1 MAEYILN
8 VVEQGSKLDW
18 AMPFQRTGAFPLDR
32 SSVFSSYADAVKYAA
47 GAGDDE
53 RGLGGT
59 SYVGQTISVYNNG
72 SVTLY
77 IIEADRSLKEVGSAP
92 AGDNVSIEFA
102 DGKLQ
107 VKGFGKGYYKYV
119 PATSDE
125 AEKYQFVADDFIAGL
140 EPRVVTNSEGALEIA
155 WYQPSNKEF
164 YTKTETDTL
173 IKTAINNADHL
184 KRKIVAA
191 TGEIDLTAKDA
202 DQYIYM
208 VPNDL
213 QHDDDKYDEY
223 IVIEGKLEK
232 VGDWEVDLTGYYT
245 KVQVDDKIAE
255 AIKGATGG
263 ESAASVKAALE
274 AYKTANDSKVKALE
288 TGVAA
293 LKAVGAEKNFINSVD
308 TNFTVG
314 DNRKL
319 VLNDISVDK
328 VAGLQD
334 TLTGIDGK
342 IQTIES
348 NITTINENIQT
359 INGSITTIQGDIT
372 TIQGDIT
379 TVQGNITD
387 INKKITTLE
396 GTIQTIPSNYV
407 TIEKFN
413 VLESDVNNLKE
424 SLTWK
429 EMEE

>member
-372 TIQGDIT
+372 T
-379 TVQGNITD
+379 VQGNITD

>member
-208 VPNDL
+208 VPNGL

-274 AYKTANDSKVKALE
+274 AYKTANDARVQALE
-288 TGVAA
+288 TDVTA
-293 LKAVGAEKNFINSVD
+293 LKTVGAEKNFINSVD

-314 DNRKL
+314 DDRKL
-319 VLNDISVDK
+319 VLNDIPISK
-328 VAGLQD
+328 ITSLQD
-334 TLTGIDGK
+334 TIDTISGK
-342 IQTIES
+342 VESLESKEITIADVTDLQSTLDSQS
-348 NITTINENIQT
+348 N
-359 INGSITTIQGDIT
+359 
-372 TIQGDIT
+372 
-379 TVQGNITD
+379 
-387 INKKITTLE
+387 KITSLE
-396 GTIQTIPSNYV
+396 ESVAKIKTDYV
-407 TIEKFN
+407 TIADFN
-413 VLESDVNNLKE
+413 TVVGSLEDLKAD
-424 SLTWK
+424 SINIMDILTWK
-429 EMEE
+429 EIPASN

>member
-1 MAEYILN
+1 MADYILD
-8 VVEQGSKLDW
+8 VVNQNTKLDW

-59 SYVGQTISVYNNG
+59 SYVGQTVSVYNNG

-77 IIEADRSLKEVGSAP
+77 IIEANRSLKEVGSAP

-102 DGKLQ
+102 NGKLQ

-155 WYQPSNKEF
+155 WYQPSTKEF

-173 IKTAINNADHL
+173 IKTAITNADHL
-184 KRKIVAA
+184 RRKIVTAI
-191 TGEIDLTAKDA
+191 GEIDLNAKDA

-208 VPNDL
+208 VPNGL

-232 VGDWEVDLTGYYT
+232 VGDWEVDLSGYYT
-245 KVQVDDKIAE
+245 KTQVDKQIAD
-255 AIKGATGG
+255 AVKSATGG
-263 ESAASVKAALE
+263 ESAASVLAELK
-274 AYKTANDSKVKALE
+274 AYKTANDAKVKAVE
-288 TGVAA
+288 DDVTA
-293 LKAVGAEKNFINSVD
+293 LKAVGAEKNFIASVD

-314 DNRKL
+314 DDRKL
-319 VLNDISVDK
+319 VLNDIPISK
-328 VAGLQD
+328 ITSLQD
-334 TLTGIDGK
+334 T
-342 IQTIES
+342 
-348 NITTINENIQT
+348 INT
-359 INGSITTIQGDIT
+359 INGKVESLESKEITIADIT
-372 TIQGDIT
+372 DLQNTLDSQST
-379 TVQGNITD
+379 
-387 INKKITTLE
+387 KITNLE
-396 GTIQTIPSNYV
+396 ESVAKIKTDYV
-407 TIEKFN
+407 TIADFN
-413 VLESDVNNLKE
+413 TVVGSLEDLKAD
-424 SLTWK
+424 SINIMDILTWK
-429 EMEE
+429 EIPVSN

>member
-92 AGDNVSIEFA
+92 AGDNVSIEFT

-208 VPNDL
+208 VPNGL

-288 TGVAA
+288 TDVAA

-314 DNRKL
+314 DDRKL
-319 VLNDISVDK
+319 VLNDIPISK
-328 VAGLQD
+328 VTSLQD
-334 TLTGIDGK
+334 TI
-342 IQTIES
+342 
-348 NITTINENIQT
+348 NI
-359 INGSITTIQGDIT
+359 INGKVESLESKEITIAD
-372 TIQGDIT
+372 
-379 TVQGNITD
+379 VTD
-387 INKKITTLE
+387 LQSTLDSQSTKITNLE
-396 GTIQTIPSNYV
+396 KSVAKIKTDYV
-407 TIEKFN
+407 TIADFN
-413 VLESDVNNLKE
+413 TVVGSLEDLKAD
-424 SLTWK
+424 SINIMDILTWK
-429 EMEE
+429 EIPASN

>member
-1 MAEYILN
+1 MADYILD
-8 VVEQGSKLDW
+8 VVNQNAKLDW

-32 SSVFSSYADAVKYAA
+32 SSVFSSYDDAVKYAA
-47 GAGDDE
+47 GAGDDD

-59 SYVGQTISVYNNG
+59 SYVGQTISVYNDG

-191 TGEIDLTAKDA
+191 TGEIDLNAKDA

-208 VPNDL
+208 VPNGL

-245 KVQVDDKIAE
+245 KVEVDDKIAE

-263 ESAASVKAALE
+263 ESAASVKAALD
-274 AYKTANDSKVKALE
+274 AYKTANDAKVKALE
-288 TGVAA
+288 TDVAA

-314 DNRKL
+314 DDRKL

-359 INGSITTIQGDIT
+359 INGSIT

>member
-1 MAEYILN
+1 MADYILD
-8 VVEQGSKLDW
+8 VVNQNAKLDW

-32 SSVFSSYADAVKYAA
+32 SSVFSSYDDAVKYAA
-47 GAGDDE
+47 GAGDDD

-59 SYVGQTISVYNNG
+59 SYVGQTISVHNDG

-102 DGKLQ
+102 NGKLQ

-191 TGEIDLTAKDA
+191 TGEIDLNAKDA

-208 VPNDL
+208 VPNGL

-245 KVQVDDKIAE
+245 KVEVDDKIAE

-263 ESAASVKAALE
+263 ESAASVKAALD
-274 AYKTANDSKVKALE
+274 AYKTANDAKVKALE
-288 TGVAA
+288 TDVAA

-314 DNRKL
+314 DDRKL
-319 VLNDISVDK
+319 VLNDIPISKIANLQNTIDTISGK
-328 VAGLQD
+328 V
-334 TLTGIDGK
+334 
-342 IQTIES
+342 ES
-348 NITTINENIQT
+348 LE
-359 INGSITTIQGDIT
+359 S
-372 TIQGDIT
+372 
-379 TVQGNITD
+379 
-387 INKKITTLE
+387 KKITIADITDLQSTLDSQSTKITNLE
-396 GTIQTIPSNYV
+396 ESVTKIKTDYV
-407 TIEKFN
+407 TIADFN
-413 VLESDVNNLKE
+413 TVVGSLEDLKAD
-424 SLTWK
+424 SINIMDILTWK
-429 EMEE
+429 EIPVSN

>member
-1 MAEYILN
+1 MADYILD
-8 VVEQGSKLDW
+8 VVNQNAKLDW

-32 SSVFSSYADAVKYAA
+32 SSVFSSYDDAVKYAA
-47 GAGDDE
+47 GAGDDD

-59 SYVGQTISVYNNG
+59 SYVGQTISVYNDG

-191 TGEIDLTAKDA
+191 TGEIDLNAKDA

-208 VPNDL
+208 VPNGL

-245 KVQVDDKIAE
+245 KVEVDDKIAE

-263 ESAASVKAALE
+263 ESAASVKAALD
-274 AYKTANDSKVKALE
+274 AYKTANDAKVKALE
-288 TGVAA
+288 TDVAA

-314 DNRKL
+314 DDRKL
-319 VLNDISVDK
+319 VLNDIPIAK
-328 VAGLQD
+328 VTNLQD
-334 TLTGIDGK
+334 TID
-342 IQTIES
+342 
-348 NITTINENIQT
+348 T
-359 INGSITTIQGDIT
+359 INGKVESLES
-372 TIQGDIT
+372 
-379 TVQGNITD
+379 
-387 INKKITTLE
+387 KKITIADITNLQSTLDSQSDRITNLE
-396 GTIQTIPSNYV
+396 ESVAKIKTDYV
-407 TIEKFN
+407 TIADFN
-413 VLESDVNNLKE
+413 TVVGSLEDLKTD
-424 SLTWK
+424 SINIMDILTWK
-429 EMEE
+429 EIPASN

>member
-184 KRKIVAA
+184 KRKIVTA

-208 VPNDL
+208 VPNGL

-274 AYKTANDSKVKALE
+274 AYKTANDAKVKALE
-288 TGVAA
+288 TDVAA
-293 LKAVGAEKNFINSVD
+293 LKAIGAEKNFIASVD
-308 TNFTVG
+308 TDFTVG
-314 DNRKL
+314 TDRKL
-319 VLNDISVDK
+319 VLNDIPISK
-328 VAGLQD
+328 VTSLQD
-334 TLTGIDGK
+334 T
-342 IQTIES
+342 
-348 NITTINENIQT
+348 INT
-359 INGSITTIQGDIT
+359 INGKVESLESKEITIAD
-372 TIQGDIT
+372 
-379 TVQGNITD
+379 VTD
-387 INKKITTLE
+387 LQSTLDSQSTKITNLE
-396 GTIQTIPSNYV
+396 ESVAKIKTDYV
-407 TIEKFN
+407 TIADFN
-413 VLESDVNNLKE
+413 TVVGSLEDLKAD
-424 SLTWK
+424 SINIMDILTWK
-429 EMEE
+429 EIPASN

>member
-8 VVEQGSKLDW
+8 VIEQGSKLDW

-59 SYVGQTISVYNNG
+59 SYVGQTISVYNDG

-102 DGKLQ
+102 NGKLQ

-125 AEKYQFVADDFIAGL
+125 AEKYQFVADNFIAGL

-184 KRKIVAA
+184 KRKIVTA

-208 VPNDL
+208 VPNGL

-232 VGDWEVDLTGYYT
+232 VGDWEVDLSGYYT
-245 KVQVDDKIAE
+245 KAEVDKQIAD
-255 AIKGATGG
+255 AVKSATGG
-263 ESAASVKAALE
+263 ESAASVLVE
-274 AYKTANDSKVKALE
+274 LTAYKTANDARVKAVE
-288 TGVAA
+288 DDVAD
-293 LKAVGAEKNFINSVD
+293 LKEIGAEKNFIASVD
-308 TNFTVG
+308 DNFTVG
-314 DNRKL
+314 VDRKL
-319 VLNDISVDK
+319 VLNDIPIAKITS
-328 VAGLQD
+328 LQD
-334 TLTGIDGK
+334 T
-342 IQTIES
+342 
-348 NITTINENIQT
+348 ITSINEKVSSLEDKEIT
-359 INGSITTIQGDIT
+359 IADIT
-372 TIQGDIT
+372 NLQATL
-379 TVQGNITD
+379 TD
-387 INKKITTLE
+387 HSNRISSLE
-396 GTIQTIPSNYV
+396 DEIAKVKENYV
-407 TIEKFN
+407 TIADFN
-413 VLESDVNNLKE
+413 TVVGNLETLKTD
-424 SLTWK
+424 SINIMDILTWK
-429 EMEE
+429 DISVSN

>member
-1 MAEYILN
+1 MADYILD
-8 VVEQGSKLDW
+8 VVNQNAKLDW

-32 SSVFSSYADAVKYAA
+32 SSVFSSYDDAVKYAA
-47 GAGDDE
+47 GAGDDD

-59 SYVGQTISVYNNG
+59 SYVGQTISVYNDG

-107 VKGFGKGYYKYV
+107 IKGFGKGYYKYV

-140 EPRVVTNSEGALEIA
+140 EPRVVTNSEGILEIA

-191 TGEIDLTAKDA
+191 TGEIDLNAKDA

-208 VPNDL
+208 VPNGL

-245 KVQVDDKIAE
+245 KVEVDDKIAE

-263 ESAASVKAALE
+263 ESAASVKAALD
-274 AYKTANDSKVKALE
+274 AYKTANDAKVKALE
-288 TGVAA
+288 TDVAA

-314 DNRKL
+314 DDRKL

-328 VAGLQD
+328 ITGLQD
-334 TLTGIDGK
+334 TLTGINGK

-359 INGSITTIQGDIT
+359 INGSIT

-413 VLESDVNNLKE
+413 VLEGDVNNLKE
-424 SLTWK
+424 LLTWK

>member
-8 VVEQGSKLDW
+8 VIEQGSKLDW

-59 SYVGQTISVYNNG
+59 SYVGQTISVYNDG

-92 AGDNVSIEFA
+92 AGDNVSIEFVN
-102 DGKLQ
+102 GKLQ

-125 AEKYQFVADDFIAGL
+125 AEKYQFVADNFIAGL

-184 KRKIVAA
+184 KRKIVTA

-208 VPNDL
+208 VPNGL

-232 VGDWEVDLTGYYT
+232 VGDWEVDLSGYYT
-245 KVQVDDKIAE
+245 KAEVDKQIAD
-255 AIKGATGG
+255 AVKSATGG
-263 ESAASVKAALE
+263 ESAASVLVE
-274 AYKTANDSKVKALE
+274 LTAYKTANDARVKAVE
-288 TGVAA
+288 DDVAA
-293 LKAVGAEKNFINSVD
+293 LKEIGAEKNFIASVD
-308 TNFTVG
+308 DNFTVG
-314 DNRKL
+314 VDRKL
-319 VLNDISVDK
+319 VLNDIPIAKITS
-328 VAGLQD
+328 LQD
-334 TLTGIDGK
+334 T
-342 IQTIES
+342 
-348 NITTINENIQT
+348 ITSINEKVSSLEDKEIT
-359 INGSITTIQGDIT
+359 IADIT
-372 TIQGDIT
+372 NLQATL
-379 TVQGNITD
+379 TD
-387 INKKITTLE
+387 HSNRISSLE
-396 GTIQTIPSNYV
+396 DEIAKVKENYV
-407 TIEKFN
+407 TIADFN
-413 VLESDVNNLKE
+413 TVVGNLETLKTD
-424 SLTWK
+424 SINIMDILTWK
-429 EMEE
+429 DISVSN

>member
-208 VPNDL
+208 VPNGL

-288 TGVAA
+288 TDVAA

-314 DNRKL
+314 DDRKL
-319 VLNDISVDK
+319 VLNDIPISK
-328 VAGLQD
+328 VTSLQD
-334 TLTGIDGK
+334 TI
-342 IQTIES
+342 
-348 NITTINENIQT
+348 NI
-359 INGSITTIQGDIT
+359 INGKVESLESKEITIAD
-372 TIQGDIT
+372 
-379 TVQGNITD
+379 VTD
-387 INKKITTLE
+387 LQSTLDSQSTKITNLE
-396 GTIQTIPSNYV
+396 KSVAKIKTDYV
-407 TIEKFN
+407 TIADFN
-413 VLESDVNNLKE
+413 TVVGSLEDLKAD
-424 SLTWK
+424 SINIMDILTWK
-429 EMEE
+429 EIPASN

>member
-1 MAEYILN
+1 MADYILD
-8 VVEQGSKLDW
+8 VVNQNAKLDW

-32 SSVFSSYADAVKYAA
+32 SSVFSSYDDAVKYAA
-47 GAGDDE
+47 GAGDDD

-59 SYVGQTISVYNNG
+59 SYVGQTISVHNDG

-77 IIEADRSLKEVGSAP
+77 IIEVDRSLKEVGSAP

-102 DGKLQ
+102 NGKLQ

-191 TGEIDLTAKDA
+191 TGEIDLNAKDA

-208 VPNDL
+208 VPNGL

-245 KVQVDDKIAE
+245 KVEVDDKIAE

-263 ESAASVKAALE
+263 ESAASVKAALD
-274 AYKTANDSKVKALE
+274 AYKTANDAKVKALE
-288 TGVAA
+288 TDVAA

-314 DNRKL
+314 DDRKL

-328 VAGLQD
+328 ITGLQD

-372 TIQGDIT
+372 T
-379 TVQGNITD
+379 VQGNITD

-396 GTIQTIPSNYV
+396 GTIQAIPSNYV

-413 VLESDVNNLKE
+413 VLEGDVNNLKE
-424 SLTWK
+424 FLTWK

>member
-8 VVEQGSKLDW
+8 VVEQTSKLDW

-32 SSVFSSYADAVKYAA
+32 SSVFSSLEDAEKYAK
-47 GAGDDE
+47 GTGEDQ

-59 SYVGQTISVYNNG
+59 SYVGQTISVYNDG

-102 DGKLQ
+102 NGKLQ

-173 IKTAINNADHL
+173 IKTAITNADHL
-184 KRKIVAA
+184 KRKIVTA
-191 TGEIDLTAKDA
+191 TGEIDLNAKDA

-208 VPNDL
+208 VPNGL

-245 KVQVDDKIAE
+245 KTEVDDKIAD

-274 AYKTANDSKVKALE
+274 AYKTANDAKVKALE
-288 TGVAA
+288 TDVAA
-293 LKAVGAEKNFINSVD
+293 LKNVGAEKNFINSVD
-308 TNFTVG
+308 TDFTVG
-314 DNRKL
+314 ADRKL
-319 VLNDISVDK
+319 VLNDIPITK
-328 VAGLQD
+328 VTNLQD
-334 TLTGIDGK
+334 T
-342 IQTIES
+342 
-348 NITTINENIQT
+348 ITTISGKVESLESKEIT
-359 INGSITTIQGDIT
+359 IADIT
-372 TIQGDIT
+372 NLQSTLDNQSA
-379 TVQGNITD
+379 
-387 INKKITTLE
+387 KITSLE
-396 GTIQTIPSNYV
+396 ESVAKIKTDYV
-407 TIEKFN
+407 TITDFN
-413 VLESDVNNLKE
+413 TVIGSLEDLKAD
-424 SLTWK
+424 SINIMDILTWK
-429 EMEE
+429 EIPASN

>member
-59 SYVGQTISVYNNG
+59 SYVGQTVSVYNND

-102 DGKLQ
+102 NGKLQ

-191 TGEIDLTAKDA
+191 TGEIDLSAKDA

-208 VPNDL
+208 VPNGL

-232 VGDWEVDLTGYYT
+232 VGDWEVDLSGYYT

-274 AYKTANDSKVKALE
+274 AYKTANDAKVKALE
-288 TGVAA
+288 TDVAA
-293 LKAVGAEKNFINSVD
+293 LKEIGAEKNFINSVD
-308 TNFTVG
+308 TDFTVG
-314 DNRKL
+314 TDRKL
-319 VLNDISVDK
+319 VLNDIPITK
-328 VAGLQD
+328 VTNLQD
-334 TLTGIDGK
+334 TINTISGK
-342 IQTIES
+342 VETLESKEITIA
-348 NITTINENIQT
+348 
-359 INGSITTIQGDIT
+359 DIT
-372 TIQGDIT
+372 DLQSTLDSQST
-379 TVQGNITD
+379 
-387 INKKITTLE
+387 KITNLE
-396 GTIQTIPSNYV
+396 ASVAKIKTDYV
-407 TIEKFN
+407 TIADFN
-413 VLESDVNNLKE
+413 TVVGSLEDLKTD
-424 SLTWK
+424 SINIMDILTWK
-429 EMEE
+429 EIPVSN

>member
-184 KRKIVAA
+184 KRKIVTA

-208 VPNDL
+208 VPNGL

-245 KVQVDDKIAE
+245 KVEVDDKIAE

-263 ESAASVKAALE
+263 ETAASVKAALE
-274 AYKTANDSKVKALE
+274 AYKTANDAKVKALE
-288 TGVAA
+288 TDVAA

-314 DNRKL
+314 DDRKL

-328 VAGLQD
+328 VTGLQD

-348 NITTINENIQT
+348 NITTINSGIQT
-359 INGSITTIQGDIT
+359 INGSITTIQGNIT

-379 TVQGNITD
+379 NI
-387 INKKITTLE
+387 NQKITSLE

-413 VLESDVNNLKE
+413 VLEGDVSNLKE
-424 SLTWK
+424 LLTWK
-429 EMEE
+429 EMEDLNV

>member
-8 VVEQGSKLDW
+8 VVEQTSKLDW

-59 SYVGQTISVYNNG
+59 SYVGQTVSVYNND

-102 DGKLQ
+102 NGKLQ

-191 TGEIDLTAKDA
+191 TGEIDLSAKDA

-208 VPNDL
+208 VPNGL

-223 IVIEGKLEK
+223 IVIEGKFEK
-232 VGDWEVDLTGYYT
+232 VGDWEVDLSGYYT

-263 ESAASVKAALE
+263 ETAASVKAALE
-274 AYKTANDSKVKALE
+274 AYKTANDAKVKALE
-288 TGVAA
+288 TDVAA
-293 LKAVGAEKNFINSVD
+293 LKEIGAEKNFINSVD
-308 TNFTVG
+308 TDFTVG
-314 DNRKL
+314 TDRKL
-319 VLNDISVDK
+319 VLNDIPITK
-328 VAGLQD
+328 VTNLQD
-334 TLTGIDGK
+334 TINTISGK
-342 IQTIES
+342 VETLESKEITIA
-348 NITTINENIQT
+348 
-359 INGSITTIQGDIT
+359 DIT
-372 TIQGDIT
+372 DLQSTLDSQST
-379 TVQGNITD
+379 
-387 INKKITTLE
+387 KITNLE
-396 GTIQTIPSNYV
+396 ASVAKIKTDYV
-407 TIEKFN
+407 TIADFN
-413 VLESDVNNLKE
+413 TVVGSLEDLKTD
-424 SLTWK
+424 SINIMDILTWK
-429 EMEE
+429 EIPVSN

>member
-32 SSVFSSYADAVKYAA
+32 SSVFSSLEDATKYAL
-47 GAGDDE
+47 GAGDDD

-59 SYVGQTISVYNNG
+59 SYVGQTISVYRDG

-92 AGDNVSIEFA
+92 VGDNVSIEFA
-102 DGKLQ
+102 NGKLQ

-125 AEKYQFVADDFIAGL
+125 AEKYQFVAGEFIAGL

-173 IKTAINNADHL
+173 IKTAITNADHL
-184 KRKIVAA
+184 RRKIVTA
-191 TGEIDLTAKDA
+191 TGEIDLNAKDA

-208 VPNDL
+208 VPNGL

-255 AIKGATGG
+255 AIRGATGG
-263 ESAASVKAALE
+263 ESAASVKATLE
-274 AYKTANDSKVKALE
+274 AYKTANDAKVKALE
-288 TGVAA
+288 TDVAA
-293 LKAVGAEKNFINSVD
+293 LKKVGAEKNFIASVD

-314 DNRKL
+314 DDRKL
-319 VLNDISVDK
+319 VLNDIPIAK
-328 VAGLQD
+328 VTNLQD
-334 TLTGIDGK
+334 TITNINNK
-342 IQTIES
+342 IGSLENKEITIA
-348 NITTINENIQT
+348 
-359 INGSITTIQGDIT
+359 DIT
-372 TIQGDIT
+372 NLQ
-379 TVQGNITD
+379 
-387 INKKITTLE
+387 TTLDE
-396 GTIQTIPSNYV
+396 QSNRISSLEEIQNNYV
-407 TIEKFN
+407 TKTDFN
-413 VLESDVNNLKE
+413 TVIGNLETLKAD
-424 SLTWK
+424 SINIMDILTWK
-429 EMEE
+429 EIPVSN

>member
-8 VVEQGSKLDW
+8 VVEQSSKLDW

-59 SYVGQTISVYNNG
+59 SYVGQTVSVYNNG

-107 VKGFGKGYYKYV
+107 VIGFGKGYYKYV

-208 VPNDL
+208 VPNGL

-274 AYKTANDSKVKALE
+274 AYKTANDAKVKALE
-288 TGVAA
+288 TDVAA

-314 DNRKL
+314 DDRKL
-319 VLNDISVDK
+319 VLNDIPISK
-328 VAGLQD
+328 ITSLQD
-334 TLTGIDGK
+334 TIDTISGK
-342 IQTIES
+342 VESLESKEITIADVTNLQSTLDSQS
-348 NITTINENIQT
+348 N
-359 INGSITTIQGDIT
+359 
-372 TIQGDIT
+372 
-379 TVQGNITD
+379 
-387 INKKITTLE
+387 KITSLE
-396 GTIQTIPSNYV
+396 ESVAKIKTDYV
-407 TIEKFN
+407 TIADFN
-413 VLESDVNNLKE
+413 TVVGSLEDLKAD
-424 SLTWK
+424 SINIMDILTWK
-429 EMEE
+429 EIPASN

>member
-8 VVEQGSKLDW
+8 VIEQGSKLDW

-59 SYVGQTISVYNNG
+59 SYVGQTISVYNDG

-77 IIEADRSLKEVGSAP
+77 IIEADKSLKEVGSAP

-102 DGKLQ
+102 NGKLQ

-125 AEKYQFVADDFIAGL
+125 AEKYQFVADNFIAGL

-184 KRKIVAA
+184 KRKIVTA

-208 VPNDL
+208 VPNGL

-232 VGDWEVDLTGYYT
+232 VGDWEVDLSGYYT
-245 KVQVDDKIAE
+245 KAEVDKQIAD
-255 AIKGATGG
+255 AVKSATGG
-263 ESAASVKAALE
+263 ESAASVLVE
-274 AYKTANDSKVKALE
+274 LTAYKTANDARVKAVE
-288 TGVAA
+288 DDVAA
-293 LKAVGAEKNFINSVD
+293 LKEIGAEKNFIASVD
-308 TNFTVG
+308 DNFTVG
-314 DNRKL
+314 VDRKL
-319 VLNDISVDK
+319 VLNDIPIAKITS
-328 VAGLQD
+328 LQD
-334 TLTGIDGK
+334 T
-342 IQTIES
+342 
-348 NITTINENIQT
+348 ITSINEKVSSLEDKEIT
-359 INGSITTIQGDIT
+359 IADIT
-372 TIQGDIT
+372 NLQATL
-379 TVQGNITD
+379 TD
-387 INKKITTLE
+387 HSNRISSLE
-396 GTIQTIPSNYV
+396 DEIAKVKENYV
-407 TIEKFN
+407 TIADFN
-413 VLESDVNNLKE
+413 TVVGNLETLKTD
-424 SLTWK
+424 SINIMDILTWK
-429 EMEE
+429 DISVSN

>member
-8 VVEQGSKLDW
+8 VVEQTSKLDW

-32 SSVFSSYADAVKYAA
+32 SSVFSSLEDAEKYAK
-47 GAGDDE
+47 GTGEDQ

-59 SYVGQTISVYNNG
+59 SYVGQTISVYNDG

-102 DGKLQ
+102 NGKLQ

-125 AEKYQFVADDFIAGL
+125 TEKYQFVADDFIAGL

-173 IKTAINNADHL
+173 IKTAITNADHL
-184 KRKIVAA
+184 KRKIVTA
-191 TGEIDLTAKDA
+191 TGEIDLNAKDA

-208 VPNDL
+208 VPNGS

-245 KVQVDDKIAE
+245 KTEVDDKIAT

-274 AYKTANDSKVKALE
+274 AYKTANDTKVKTLE
-288 TGVAA
+288 TDVAA
-293 LKAVGAEKNFINSVD
+293 LKKIGAEKNFINSVD
-308 TNFTVG
+308 TDFTVG
-314 DNRKL
+314 ADRKL
-319 VLNDISVDK
+319 VLNDIPITK
-328 VAGLQD
+328 VTNLQD
-334 TLTGIDGK
+334 T
-342 IQTIES
+342 
-348 NITTINENIQT
+348 ITTISGKVESLESKEIT
-359 INGSITTIQGDIT
+359 IADIT
-372 TIQGDIT
+372 NLQSTLDNQSA
-379 TVQGNITD
+379 
-387 INKKITTLE
+387 KITSLE
-396 GTIQTIPSNYV
+396 ESVAKIKTDYV
-407 TIEKFN
+407 TITDFN
-413 VLESDVNNLKE
+413 TVIGSLEDLKAD
-424 SLTWK
+424 SINIMDILTWK
-429 EMEE
+429 EIPASN

>member
-8 VVEQGSKLDW
+8 VIEQGSKLDW

-47 GAGDDE
+47 GAGEDE

-59 SYVGQTISVYNNG
+59 SYVGQTISVYNDG

-102 DGKLQ
+102 NGKLQ

-125 AEKYQFVADDFIAGL
+125 AEKYQFVADNFIAGL

-184 KRKIVAA
+184 KRKIVTA

-208 VPNDL
+208 VPNGL

-232 VGDWEVDLTGYYT
+232 VGDWEVDLSGYYT
-245 KVQVDDKIAE
+245 KAEVDKQIAD
-255 AIKGATGG
+255 AVKSATGG
-263 ESAASVKAALE
+263 ESAASVLVE
-274 AYKTANDSKVKALE
+274 LTAYKTANDARVKAVE
-288 TGVAA
+288 DDVAA
-293 LKAVGAEKNFINSVD
+293 LKEIGAEKNFIASVD
-308 TNFTVG
+308 DNFTVG
-314 DNRKL
+314 VDRKL
-319 VLNDISVDK
+319 VLNDIPIAKITS
-328 VAGLQD
+328 LQD
-334 TLTGIDGK
+334 T
-342 IQTIES
+342 
-348 NITTINENIQT
+348 ITSINEKVSSLEDKEIT
-359 INGSITTIQGDIT
+359 IADIT
-372 TIQGDIT
+372 NLQATL
-379 TVQGNITD
+379 TD
-387 INKKITTLE
+387 HSNRISSLE
-396 GTIQTIPSNYV
+396 DEIAKVKENYV
-407 TIEKFN
+407 TIADFN
-413 VLESDVNNLKE
+413 TVVGNLETLKTD
-424 SLTWK
+424 SINIMDILTWK
-429 EMEE
+429 DISVSN

>member
-8 VVEQGSKLDW
+8 VVEQTSKLDW

-32 SSVFSSYADAVKYAA
+32 SSVFSSLEDAEKYAK
-47 GAGDDE
+47 GTGEDQ

-59 SYVGQTISVYNNG
+59 SYVGKTISVYNDG

-102 DGKLQ
+102 NGKLQ

-173 IKTAINNADHL
+173 IKTAITNADHL
-184 KRKIVAA
+184 KRKIVTA
-191 TGEIDLTAKDA
+191 TGEIDLNAKDA

-208 VPNDL
+208 VPNGL

-245 KVQVDDKIAE
+245 RTEVDEKIAD

-274 AYKTANDSKVKALE
+274 AYKTANDIKVKALE
-288 TGVAA
+288 TDVAA
-293 LKAVGAEKNFINSVD
+293 LKKIGAEKNFINSVD
-308 TNFTVG
+308 TDFTVG
-314 DNRKL
+314 ADRKL
-319 VLNDISVDK
+319 VLNDIPIAK
-328 VAGLQD
+328 ITNLQD
-334 TLTGIDGK
+334 TID
-342 IQTIES
+342 
-348 NITTINENIQT
+348 T
-359 INGSITTIQGDIT
+359 INGKVESLES
-372 TIQGDIT
+372 
-379 TVQGNITD
+379 
-387 INKKITTLE
+387 KKITIADITNLQSTLDSQSDRITNLE
-396 GTIQTIPSNYV
+396 ESVAKIKTDYV
-407 TIEKFN
+407 TIADFN
-413 VLESDVNNLKE
+413 TVVGSLEDLKTD
-424 SLTWK
+424 SINIMDILTWK
-429 EMEE
+429 EIPASN

>member
-8 VVEQGSKLDW
+8 VVEQTSKLDW

-59 SYVGQTISVYNNG
+59 SYVGQTIAVYDNG

-191 TGEIDLTAKDA
+191 TGEIDLAAKDA

-208 VPNDL
+208 VPNGL

-245 KVQVDDKIAE
+245 RTEVDEKIAD

-274 AYKTANDSKVKALE
+274 AYKTANDTKVKALE
-288 TGVAA
+288 TDVAA
-293 LKAVGAEKNFINSVD
+293 LKKIGAEKNFINSVD
-308 TNFTVG
+308 TDFTVG
-314 DNRKL
+314 TDRKL
-319 VLNDISVDK
+319 VLNDIPITK
-328 VAGLQD
+328 VTNLQD
-334 TLTGIDGK
+334 TINNISGK
-342 IQTIES
+342 VESLESKEITIADVTNLQSTLDSQS
-348 NITTINENIQT
+348 N
-359 INGSITTIQGDIT
+359 
-372 TIQGDIT
+372 
-379 TVQGNITD
+379 
-387 INKKITTLE
+387 KITSLE
-396 GTIQTIPSNYV
+396 KSVAKIKTDYV
-407 TIEKFN
+407 TIADFN
-413 VLESDVNNLKE
+413 TVVGSLEDLKTD
-424 SLTWK
+424 SINIMDILTWK
-429 EMEE
+429 EIPASN

>member
-8 VVEQGSKLDW
+8 VVEQTSKLDW

-173 IKTAINNADHL
+173 IKTAITNADHL
-184 KRKIVAA
+184 KRKIVTA
-191 TGEIDLTAKDA
+191 TGEIDLSAKDA

-208 VPNDL
+208 VPNGL

-232 VGDWEVDLTGYYT
+232 VGDWEVDLSGYYT
-245 KVQVDDKIAE
+245 KAQVDDKIAE

-274 AYKTANDSKVKALE
+274 AYKTTNDAKVKALE
-288 TGVAA
+288 TDVAA
-293 LKAVGAEKNFINSVD
+293 LKEIGAEKNFIASVD
-308 TNFTVG
+308 TDFTVG
-314 DNRKL
+314 TDRKL
-319 VLNDISVDK
+319 VLNDIPITK
-328 VAGLQD
+328 VTNLQD
-334 TLTGIDGK
+334 TI
-342 IQTIES
+342 
-348 NITTINENIQT
+348 NTINEKVESLESKEIT
-359 INGSITTIQGDIT
+359 IADIT
-372 TIQGDIT
+372 NLQSTLDSQS
-379 TVQGNITD
+379 N
-387 INKKITTLE
+387 KITSLE
-396 GTIQTIPSNYV
+396 ESVAKIKTDYV
-407 TIEKFN
+407 TIADFN
-413 VLESDVNNLKE
+413 TVVGSLEDLKTD
-424 SLTWK
+424 SINIMDILTWK
-429 EMEE
+429 EIPASN

>member
-1 MAEYILN
+1 MADYILD
-8 VVEQGSKLDW
+8 VVNQNAKLDW

-32 SSVFSSYADAVKYAA
+32 SSVFSSYDDAVKYAA
-47 GAGDDE
+47 GAGDDD

-59 SYVGQTISVYNNG
+59 SYVGQTISVYNDG

-191 TGEIDLTAKDA
+191 TGEIDLNAKDA

-208 VPNDL
+208 VPNGL

-245 KVQVDDKIAE
+245 KVEVDDKIAE

-263 ESAASVKAALE
+263 ESAASVKAALD
-274 AYKTANDSKVKALE
+274 AYKTANDAKVKALE
-288 TGVAA
+288 TDVAA

-308 TNFTVG
+308 TNFIVG
-314 DNRKL
+314 DDRKL
-319 VLNDISVDK
+319 VLNDIPIAK
-328 VAGLQD
+328 VTNLQD
-334 TLTGIDGK
+334 TID
-342 IQTIES
+342 
-348 NITTINENIQT
+348 T
-359 INGSITTIQGDIT
+359 INGKVESLES
-372 TIQGDIT
+372 
-379 TVQGNITD
+379 
-387 INKKITTLE
+387 KKITIADITNLQSTLDSQSDRITNLE
-396 GTIQTIPSNYV
+396 ESVAKIKTDYV
-407 TIEKFN
+407 TIADFN
-413 VLESDVNNLKE
+413 TVVGSLEDLKTD
-424 SLTWK
+424 SINIMDILTWK
-429 EMEE
+429 EIPASN

>member
-102 DGKLQ
+102 GGKLQ

-164 YTKTETDTL
+164 YTKIETDTL

-208 VPNDL
+208 VPNGL

-288 TGVAA
+288 TDVAA

-314 DNRKL
+314 DDRKL
-319 VLNDISVDK
+319 VLNDIPISK
-328 VAGLQD
+328 VTSLQD
-334 TLTGIDGK
+334 TINIINDKVESLESKEI
-342 IQTIES
+342 TIA
-348 NITTINENIQT
+348 
-359 INGSITTIQGDIT
+359 D
-372 TIQGDIT
+372 
-379 TVQGNITD
+379 VTD
-387 INKKITTLE
+387 LQSTLDSQSTKITNLE
-396 GTIQTIPSNYV
+396 KSVVKIKTDYV
-407 TIEKFN
+407 TIADFN
-413 VLESDVNNLKE
+413 TVVGSLEDLKAD
-424 SLTWK
+424 SINIMDILTWK
-429 EMEE
+429 EIPASN

>member
-8 VVEQGSKLDW
+8 VVEQTSKLDW

-32 SSVFSSYADAVKYAA
+32 SSVFSSLEDAEKYAK
-47 GAGDDE
+47 GTGEDQ

-59 SYVGQTISVYNNG
+59 SYVGQTISVYNDG

-102 DGKLQ
+102 NGKLQ

-173 IKTAINNADHL
+173 IKTAITNADHL
-184 KRKIVAA
+184 KRKIVTA
-191 TGEIDLTAKDA
+191 TGEIDLNAKDA

-208 VPNDL
+208 VPNGL

-245 KVQVDDKIAE
+245 RTEVDEKIAD

-274 AYKTANDSKVKALE
+274 AYKTANDIKVKALE
-288 TGVAA
+288 TDVAA
-293 LKAVGAEKNFINSVD
+293 LKKIGAEKNFINSVD
-308 TNFTVG
+308 TDFTVG
-314 DNRKL
+314 ADRKL
-319 VLNDISVDK
+319 VLNDIPIAK
-328 VAGLQD
+328 ITNLQD
-334 TLTGIDGK
+334 TID
-342 IQTIES
+342 
-348 NITTINENIQT
+348 T
-359 INGSITTIQGDIT
+359 INGKVESLES
-372 TIQGDIT
+372 
-379 TVQGNITD
+379 
-387 INKKITTLE
+387 KKITIADITNLQSTLDSQSDRITNLE
-396 GTIQTIPSNYV
+396 ESVAKIKTDYV
-407 TIEKFN
+407 TIADFN
-413 VLESDVNNLKE
+413 TVVGSLEDLKTD
-424 SLTWK
+424 SINIMDILTWK
-429 EMEE
+429 EIPASN

>member
-8 VVEQGSKLDW
+8 VVEQTSKLDW

-59 SYVGQTISVYNNG
+59 SYVGQTIAVYDNG

-191 TGEIDLTAKDA
+191 TGEIDLAAKDA

-208 VPNDL
+208 VPNGL

-232 VGDWEVDLTGYYT
+232 VGDWEVDLSGYYT
-245 KVQVDDKIAE
+245 KIQVDDKIAE

-274 AYKTANDSKVKALE
+274 AYKTTNDAKVKALE
-288 TGVAA
+288 TDVAA
-293 LKAVGAEKNFINSVD
+293 LKEIGAEKNFIASVD
-308 TNFTVG
+308 TDFTVG
-314 DNRKL
+314 TDRKL
-319 VLNDISVDK
+319 VLNDIPITK
-328 VAGLQD
+328 VTNLQ
-334 TLTGIDGK
+334 
-342 IQTIES
+342 
-348 NITTINENIQT
+348 NTINT
-359 INGSITTIQGDIT
+359 INGKVESLESKEITIADIT
-372 TIQGDIT
+372 NLQSTLDSQSNRIT
-379 TVQGNITD
+379 N
-387 INKKITTLE
+387 LE
-396 GTIQTIPSNYV
+396 GSVAKIKTDYV
-407 TIEKFN
+407 TIADFN
-413 VLESDVNNLKE
+413 TVVGSLEDLKTD
-424 SLTWK
+424 SINIMDILTWK
-429 EMEE
+429 EIPASN

>member
-8 VVEQGSKLDW
+8 VVEQSSKLDW

-59 SYVGQTISVYNNG
+59 SYVGQTVSVYNNG

-208 VPNDL
+208 VPNGL

-274 AYKTANDSKVKALE
+274 AYKTANDARVQALE
-288 TGVAA
+288 TDVTA
-293 LKAVGAEKNFINSVD
+293 LKTVGAEKNFINSVD

-314 DNRKL
+314 DDRKL
-319 VLNDISVDK
+319 VLNDIPISK
-328 VAGLQD
+328 ITSLQD
-334 TLTGIDGK
+334 TIDTISGK
-342 IQTIES
+342 VETLESKEITIADVTNLQSTLDSQS
-348 NITTINENIQT
+348 N
-359 INGSITTIQGDIT
+359 
-372 TIQGDIT
+372 
-379 TVQGNITD
+379 
-387 INKKITTLE
+387 KITSLE
-396 GTIQTIPSNYV
+396 ESVAKIKTDYV
-407 TIEKFN
+407 TIADFN
-413 VLESDVNNLKE
+413 TVVGSLEDLKAD
-424 SLTWK
+424 SINIMDILTWK
-429 EMEE
+429 EIPASN

>member
-8 VVEQGSKLDW
+8 VVEQTSKLDW

-32 SSVFSSYADAVKYAA
+32 SSVFSSLQDAEKYAK
-47 GAGDDE
+47 GTGEDQ

-59 SYVGQTISVYNNG
+59 SYVGQTISVYNDE

-102 DGKLQ
+102 NGKLQ

-173 IKTAINNADHL
+173 IKTAITNADHL
-184 KRKIVAA
+184 KRKIVTA
-191 TGEIDLTAKDA
+191 TGEIDLNVKDA

-208 VPNDL
+208 VPNGL

-245 KVQVDDKIAE
+245 RTEVDEKIAD

-274 AYKTANDSKVKALE
+274 AYKTANDIKVKALE
-288 TGVAA
+288 TDVAA
-293 LKAVGAEKNFINSVD
+293 LKKIGAEKNFINSVD
-308 TNFTVG
+308 TDFTVG
-314 DNRKL
+314 DDRKL
-319 VLNDISVDK
+319 VLNDISVNK
-328 VAGLQD
+328 VTGLQD
-334 TLTGIDGK
+334 TLTGINGK

-348 NITTINENIQT
+348 NITTINESIQT
-359 INGSITTIQGDIT
+359 INSS
-372 TIQGDIT
+372 IT
-379 TVQGNITD
+379 TVQGDITN
-387 INKKITTLE
+387 INKKVTALE
-396 GTIQTIPSNYV
+396 GTIQAIPSNYV
-407 TIEKFN
+407 TTEKFN
-413 VLESDVNNLKE
+413 VLEGDVNNLKQL
-424 SLTWK
+424 LTWK

>member
-8 VVEQGSKLDW
+8 VIEQGSKLDW

-59 SYVGQTISVYNNG
+59 SYVGQTISVYNDG

-102 DGKLQ
+102 NGKLQ

-125 AEKYQFVADDFIAGL
+125 AEKYQFVADNFIAGL

-184 KRKIVAA
+184 KRKIVTA

-208 VPNDL
+208 VPNGL

-232 VGDWEVDLTGYYT
+232 VGDWEVDLSGYYT
-245 KVQVDDKIAE
+245 KAEVDKQIAD
-255 AIKGATGG
+255 AVKSATGG
-263 ESAASVKAALE
+263 ESAASVLVE
-274 AYKTANDSKVKALE
+274 LTAYKTANDARVKAVE
-288 TGVAA
+288 DDVAA
-293 LKAVGAEKNFINSVD
+293 LKEIGAEKNFIASVD
-308 TNFTVG
+308 DNFTVG
-314 DNRKL
+314 VDRKL
-319 VLNDISVDK
+319 VLNDIPIAKITS
-328 VAGLQD
+328 LQD
-334 TLTGIDGK
+334 T
-342 IQTIES
+342 
-348 NITTINENIQT
+348 ITSINEKVSSLEDKEIT
-359 INGSITTIQGDIT
+359 IADIT
-372 TIQGDIT
+372 NLQATL
-379 TVQGNITD
+379 TD
-387 INKKITTLE
+387 HSNRISSLE
-396 GTIQTIPSNYV
+396 DEIAKVKENYV
-407 TIEKFN
+407 TIADFN
-413 VLESDVNNLKE
+413 TVVGNLETLKTD
-424 SLTWK
+424 SINIMDILTWK
-429 EMEE
+429 DISVSN

>member
-32 SSVFSSYADAVKYAA
+32 SSVFSSLEDATKYAL
-47 GAGDDE
+47 GAGDDD

-59 SYVGQTISVYNNG
+59 SYVGQTISVYRDG

-92 AGDNVSIEFA
+92 VGDNVSIEFA
-102 DGKLQ
+102 NGKLQ

-125 AEKYQFVADDFIAGL
+125 AEKYQFVAGEFIAGL

-173 IKTAINNADHL
+173 IKTAITNADHL
-184 KRKIVAA
+184 RRKIVTA
-191 TGEIDLTAKDA
+191 TGEIDLNAKDA

-208 VPNDL
+208 VPNGL

-245 KVQVDDKIAE
+245 KVQVDNKIAE
-255 AIKGATGG
+255 AIRGATGG
-263 ESAASVKAALE
+263 ESAASVKATLE
-274 AYKTANDSKVKALE
+274 AYKTANDAKVKALE
-288 TGVAA
+288 TDVAA
-293 LKAVGAEKNFINSVD
+293 LKKVGAEKNFIASVD

-314 DNRKL
+314 DDRKL
-319 VLNDISVDK
+319 VLNDIPIAK
-328 VAGLQD
+328 VTNLQD
-334 TLTGIDGK
+334 TITNINDK
-342 IQTIES
+342 IGSLENKEITIA
-348 NITTINENIQT
+348 
-359 INGSITTIQGDIT
+359 DIT
-372 TIQGDIT
+372 NLQ
-379 TVQGNITD
+379 
-387 INKKITTLE
+387 TTLDE
-396 GTIQTIPSNYV
+396 QSNRISSLEEIQNNYV
-407 TIEKFN
+407 TKTDFN
-413 VLESDVNNLKE
+413 TVIGNLETLKAD
-424 SLTWK
+424 SINIMDILTWK
-429 EMEE
+429 EIPVSN